1 MWSPREILNLDEKGV
16 SCMNK
21 DKEQERHELD
31 EPTIEI
37 PVSLFIALLTGEVQV
52 EMKSISLGE
61 YLEKEKVN

>member
-1 MWSPREILNLDEKGV
+1 
-16 SCMNK
+16 MNK
-21 DKEQERHELD
+21 DKEQQRHELD

-37 PVSLFIALLTGEVQV
+37 PMSLFIALLTGEVQV